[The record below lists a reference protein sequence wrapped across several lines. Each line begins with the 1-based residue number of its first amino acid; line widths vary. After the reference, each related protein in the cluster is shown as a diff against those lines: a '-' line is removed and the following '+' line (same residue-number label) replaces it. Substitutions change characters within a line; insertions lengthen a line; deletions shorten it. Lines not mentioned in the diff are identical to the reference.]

1 MTTSSPIEE
10 YCRELKAR
18 LPAGTLRSGR
28 VVRETRAHL
37 EELAVQFRSKGLSAE
52 EAQRAAVAQF
62 GRVDDVAATFA
73 EQAPLEPENEPMLR
87 RALTFLVGITSLFA
101 VAVILFTFTGHDE
114 ALWWSAIKVT
124 AGICVMLEAWLTI
137 SFLRHERLQRDLPRT
152 FIFLTSLALI
162 ALGSACGVWSAHLGM
177 VTGDW
182 DAYIAAGAL
191 LLMLQ
196 GAVTA
201 WLARPNLT
209 SSPTP
214 VA

>member
-37 EELAVQFRSKGLSAE
+37 EELAVQFRGKGLSAE

-73 EQAPLEPENEPMLR
+73 QQAPLEPENEPMLR
-87 RALTFLVGITSLFA
+87 RALTLLVGITSLFA

-114 ALWWSAIKVT
+114 ALWWSVVKVI
-124 AGICVMLEAWLTI
+124 AGICVMLEAGLTFW
-137 SFLRHERLQRDLPRT
+137 FLRNGRLQGDLRRT
-152 FIFLTSLALI
+152 FVFLTGLALI

-182 DAYIAAGAL
+182 DGYTAAGAL

-201 WLARPNLT
+201 WLARPNLP

-214 VA
+214 IA

>member
-1 MTTSSPIEE
+1 
-10 YCRELKAR
+10 
-18 LPAGTLRSGR
+18 
-28 VVRETRAHL
+28 V
-37 EELAVQFRSKGLSAE
+37 AVQFQSKGLSAE
-52 EAQRAAVAQF
+52 EAQRAAVARF
-62 GRVDDVAATFA
+62 GRADDVAATFA

-87 RALTFLVGITSLFA
+87 KALTVLVGTTSLFA
-101 VAVILFTFTGHDE
+101 VAVIFFTFTGRDE
-114 ALWWSAIKVT
+114 ALWWSAIKIT
-124 AGICVMLEAWLTI
+124 AGIYVLLEAWLTV
-137 SFLRHERLQRDLPRT
+137 SFLQKERLQRDLQRT
-152 FIFLTSLALI
+152 FVFLTGLALI

-182 DAYIAAGAL
+182 DGYTAAGAL

-201 WLARPNLT
+201 WLARPNLP

>member
-1 MTTSSPIEE
+1 MRTSSPMAD

-37 EELAVQFRSKGLSAE
+37 EELAIQFRNKGLSPE
-52 EAQRAAVAQF
+52 VAQQAAVAQF

-73 EQAPLEPENEPMLR
+73 EQAPLEPEHEPMLR
-87 RALTFLVGITSLFA
+87 MALAFLVGTTSLFA
-101 VAVILFTFTGHDE
+101 VAVILFTITNHDE
-114 ALWWSAIKVT
+114 ALWWSVLKVI
-124 AGICVMLEAWLTI
+124 AGISVMLEAWLTI

-152 FIFLTSLALI
+152 FVFLTGLALI

-182 DAYIAAGAL
+182 DGYIAAGAL

-201 WLARPNLT
+201 WLARPNLP